1 MSRVV
6 AIVQARLGS
15 TRLPRK
21 SLMLMSGKPLIHHVM
36 HRAMCIR
43 GVDHVVL
50 AVPHGDGDAFR
61 AVINDPLVI
70 EMTSDVSPDDVL
82 TRYARVASMM
92 DAAVVVRLTGDCP
105 VLNPTV
111 ATRVIELYRDLRP
124 DFASNDTRVSGY
136 PDGWDVEVF
145 SLATLL
151 HADYH
156 AQDAH
161 DREHVCPWMQRHS
174 RCAILYADGPQ
185 PTAKLSVD
193 TFEDFERVRALLE
206 AQTHSLQN

>member
-21 SLMLMSGKPLIHHVM
+21 ALLAINGLPMIHHVLY
-36 HRAMCIR
+36 RAMQIR

-61 AVINDPLVI
+61 AVVNDPLVI
-70 EMTSDVSPDDVL
+70 EMAADVKPGDVL
-82 TRYARVASMM
+82 TRYARAAAMT
-92 DAAVVVRLTGDCP
+92 DADVIVRLTGDCP
-105 VLNPTV
+105 ALNPTV
-111 ATRVIELYRDLRP
+111 AGRVLDLYRDLQP

-145 SLATLL
+145 SVAALL
-151 HADYH
+151 RADSHAIDRY
-156 AQDAH
+156 
-161 DREHVCPWMQRHS
+161 DREHVCPWMRRYL
-174 RCAILYADGPQ
+174 RCGILYADSPQ

-193 TFEDFERVRALLE
+193 TIEDFERVRASLE
-206 AQTHSLQN
+206 AAC